1 MALQQN
7 EPEVQCVALSAV
19 ENKQYIMELHCNE
32 AWQELYCGSIKM
44 LFSSSPQI
52 VSTLTVT
59 LLQSP
64 HAQQALGILACSRL
78 LLPSLFRS

>member
-32 AWQELYCGSIKM
+32 A
-44 LFSSSPQI
+44 
-52 VSTLTVT
+52 
-59 LLQSP
+59 
-64 HAQQALGILACSRL
+64 
-78 LLPSLFRS
+78 